1 MAFLSHTQHTARKS
15 SEINAIYLN
24 FAAHC
29 NCFNLKSRKKF
40 NKTFFIVFKVHW
52 MWHVSAKT
60 WIFLLLF
67 LTQYLFLHTDRPT
80 DRQHLSL
87 SLSFTIYVSEHIFS
101 HRFAE
106 WFPLF
111 KCLTKS
117 MMITLH
123 ITSSLLL
130 NIFVLLLR
138 FFLLLIL
145 PFSFDLNCSREL
157 QSASY

>member
-52 MWHVSAKT
+52 MWHVSAKHEYFFFF
-60 WIFLLLF
+60 FLVNISSF
-67 LTQYLFLHTDRPT
+67 TPT
-80 DRQHLSL
+80 DQPTDNISLSL

-138 FFLLLIL
+138 FFYCWFFLSVSI
-145 PFSFDLNCSREL
+145 
-157 QSASY
+157 